1 MNSPFQSF
9 DNDQAVEDAVV
20 EHMVEEPVFE
30 ALTSI
35 EGTAFLS
42 LVSLK
47 TNRLISSLGFRGF

>member
-47 TNRLISSLGFRGF
+47 TNRLISSL